1 MESDRLSVATELKF
15 FALIAL
21 TLTVLSGVYPLQF
34 RGVNGDKD
42 AGTGS
47 DKPIPNLCTFLY
59 YSPSFSKT
67 FNLAMIP
74 NSKTNFMPQRLGITS
89 IFYGRSLR
97 FKVFRSVF

>member
-47 DKPIPNLCTFLY
+47 DKPIPNLCTYLY
-59 YSPSFSKT
+59 CCPSFSKT
-67 FNLAMIP
+67 FNLSHD
-74 NSKTNFMPQRLGITS
+74 SKFQDEFHASAVG
-89 IFYGRSLR
+89 
-97 FKVFRSVF
+97 